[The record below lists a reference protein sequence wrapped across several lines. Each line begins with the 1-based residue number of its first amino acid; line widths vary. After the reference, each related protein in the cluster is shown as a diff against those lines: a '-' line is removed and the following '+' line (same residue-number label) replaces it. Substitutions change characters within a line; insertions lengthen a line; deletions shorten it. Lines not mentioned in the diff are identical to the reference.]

1 MYWLSWSVYFDSAMI
16 RWSHLSDPKNVRF
29 ARIRLKETFG
39 SWYFFCRGDCAS
51 ECGSKHTLL
60 TSDFQLH
67 GSLSFPLPSL
77 SVPAGEGQHRQG
89 HGVDDT
95 RALASLS
102 VALHLAVRLGAATL
116 WLLPPELSPHRR
128 DTSSIPIKVASHIA
142 RPSPSTAS
150 PGGHGQK
157 QPVLT
162 SRANQGG
169 FSAAARLNTPF
180 VSWTLHLYFTKIWN
194 Q

>member
-1 MYWLSWSVYFDSAMI
+1 M
-16 RWSHLSDPKNVRF
+16 SDPKSVRF
-29 ARIRLKETFG
+29 ARIRLKGTFG

-51 ECGSKHTLL
+51 KCGSKHTLL

-77 SVPAGEGQHRQG
+77 SVLAGEGQHRQG
-89 HGVDDT
+89 HGVDNT
-95 RALASLS
+95 RALAPPS
-102 VALHLAVRLGAATL
+102 VALRLAVRLGAATL

-128 DTSSIPIKVASHIA
+128 DTPSFPTQVASYIA
-142 RPSPSTAS
+142 RLGPSTTG

-157 QPVLT
+157 QTELT

-169 FSAAARLNTPF
+169 FSAATRLNTPF
-180 VSWTLHLYFTKIWN
+180 VS
-194 Q
+194 